1 MLNVTVNYN
10 YIFIP
15 HYTTLASD
23 SVSTSGSRILA
34 GALGG
39 GIAGALLLILLLLAA
54 IIAYRLSK
62 KSMVISRSEP
72 LAQQGDSDM
81 TDKSTQQIQI
91 DQMFELKSNEAYGS
105 TAHYIPTED
114 NVAYG
119 QTTPQISTGDNIAY
133 GQTVSQI
140 STEDNNNY
148 YSVPYSQTAPQI
160 STEDNVAY
168 GYALGP
174 RFKS

>member
-1 MLNVTVNYN
+1 M
-10 YIFIP
+10 
-15 HYTTLASD
+15 
-23 SVSTSGSRILA
+23 STSGSRILA

-62 KSMVISRSEP
+62 KSKVISHSEP
-72 LAQQGDSDM
+72 LAQQGDSDV

-91 DQMFELKSNEAYGS
+91 DQLKSNEAYGS
-105 TAHYIPTED
+105 TAHYSPTED

-119 QTTPQISTGDNIAY
+119 QTTPQISTGDNNIIAY

-140 STEDNNNY
+140 STEYNNKY